1 MSGMLKD
8 WDSYYADHYRDYKTK
23 ADVRDGCHP
32 QMFKHGDTRNA
43 IVLVH
48 GLTDSPYF
56 LREIGEYFCSQMG
69 FDVYLPLLRAHGLK
83 NPEGMKDAAATK
95 WQEDVRYAVDVAKAS
110 GGTLSI
116 GGFSTGGT
124 LSVDL
129 AISQPN
135 LITGGVFLFSGALS
149 LAGITAELGNVT
161 EILLRTPLAALLD
174 SLDKTNLANDSPSGN
189 PYRYSKMDIGA
200 ATELSKL
207 IEEFDHLAKK
217 HVINQPLFAVH
228 SEADTTAAIDVIE
241 ELVTRSPQAEMF
253 KIGKYFNVPHASV
266 VLKNP
271 VFSRNNSPLEP
282 ANPYFDS
289 MLTALHDFLKNHHLK

>member
-1 MSGMLKD
+1 MSRMLKD
-8 WDSYYADHYRDYKTK
+8 WDEYYTKHYQGYKTK

-43 IVLVH
+43 LVLVH

-56 LREIGEYFCSQMG
+56 LQEIGEYFCSQMG

-83 NPEGMKDAAATK
+83 NSEGMKDASAIK
-95 WQEDVRYAVDVAKAS
+95 WREDVRFAVDEAKAS
-110 GGTLSI
+110 GGTVSI

-129 AISQPN
+129 AVSQPD

-149 LAGITAELGNVT
+149 LAGITEELGNVA
-161 EILLRTPLAALLD
+161 EALLRTPLAAFLD
-174 SLDKTNLANDSPSGN
+174 SLDKTILTNDSPTGN

-200 ATELSKL
+200 AAELSKL
-207 IEEFDHLAKK
+207 ISDLDRLTK
-217 HVINQPLFAVH
+217 NQAVSQPMFATH
-228 SEADTTAAIDVIE
+228 SEADTTAAIDVVE
-241 ELVTRSPQAEMF
+241 KLVARSPQAEMF

-266 VLKNP
+266 VLKHP
-271 VFSRNNSPLEP
+271 VLSRNNSPLEP
-282 ANPYFDS
+282 ANPFFDL
-289 MLTALHDFLKNHHLK
+289 MLTALHEFTKKY